1 MNSAQGAI
9 NTESFSLHEV
19 TCFSGNLSPMTGLC
33 ISGNGVTTMSA
44 EPWRG
49 FTDEI
54 HTRLIIMIAGLFHKY
69 CPLELRTTGRHVE
82 TLSALLAL
90 CEGNPS
96 EHKWFPLQNLMRP
109 SCLIDGFLCTE
120 VSYAERAFMAVRSH
134 VPCSSSLSSLS
145 ANFLRALPFA
155 EVLFMR
161 LVTCSTKVLLS

>member
-1 MNSAQGAI
+1 MFFW
-9 NTESFSLHEV
+9 ESVANDRPLYFGKWCNNHVSWA
-19 TCFSGNLSPMTGLC
+19 MTGFH
-33 ISGNGVTTMSA
+33 GWD
-44 EPWRG
+44 P
-49 FTDEI
+49 
-54 HTRLIIMIAGLFHKY
+54 HTSHHKY
-69 CPLELRTTGRHVE
+69 CPLELMTTGRHEE

-96 EHKWFPLQNLMRP
+96 EHKWFPWQNLMRP

-161 LVTCSTKVLLS
+161 LVTCSTKGLLS